1 MSPSQDFLRDEK
13 REVNHHGRVRTL
25 DEDGNEVD
33 PDEEETADP
42 CADNTIDALKNNWIG
57 TEPLQ
62 LALISR
68 HEDVQVDFC
77 TLTFQQ
83 NFRLRL

>member
-1 MSPSQDFLRDEK
+1 M
-13 REVNHHGRVRTL
+13 NHHGRVRTL

-33 PDEEETADP
+33 PEEENTADP

-77 TLTFQQ
+77 TLIFQQ

>member
-33 PDEEETADP
+33 PDEEKTADP
-42 CADNTIDALKNNWIG
+42 GTDNTTDALKNNWIG
-57 TEPLQ
+57 NEPLQ

-68 HEDVQVDFC
+68 HEDVQVEIG
-77 TLTFQQ
+77 TVTFQQ
-83 NFRLRL
+83 NYRLRL